1 LRRSNGEYLSGKAVL
16 RARSSRTKRRTIMST
31 TTTTL
36 DLHDS
41 VGTETSRSG
50 FWSRAFG
57 RFTAAR
63 EASARAMVEGHLSRL
78 SEQSLLELGFEPA
91 DIRRIR
97 SRGTKSTL
105 YWF

>member
-1 LRRSNGEYLSGKAVL
+1 
-16 RARSSRTKRRTIMST
+16 MST

-41 VGTETSRSG
+41 VGTEPVGTG
-50 FWSRAFG
+50 FWSRAF
-57 RFTAAR
+57 RRYMAAR

-78 SEQSLLELGFEPA
+78 SEESLVELGFEPA
-91 DIRRIR
+91 DVRRIR
-97 SRGTKSTL
+97 SRGGQSSL